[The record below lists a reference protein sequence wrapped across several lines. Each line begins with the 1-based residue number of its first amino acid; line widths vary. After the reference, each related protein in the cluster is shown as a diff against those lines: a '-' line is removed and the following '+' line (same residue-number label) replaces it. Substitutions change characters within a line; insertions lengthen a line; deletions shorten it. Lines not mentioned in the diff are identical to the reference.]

1 VGSAG
6 RGHVNVV
13 APVRVL
19 LAIMQRQFTAS
30 FLRSGLE

>member
-1 VGSAG
+1 
-6 RGHVNVV
+6 V

-19 LAIMQRQFTAS
+19 LATIQRQFTAS